1 MIYEYDYIVT
11 VEIQSE
17 TEEEQKELR
26 KKFKQELFIKYGGNE
41 IMRIVEIKRE
51 DRGWV

>member
-1 MIYEYDYIVT
+1 MIYEYNYIIT

-26 KKFKQELFIKYGGNE
+26 KKLKQELFQVYGGNE
-41 IMRIVEIKRE
+41 ITRLVEMKR
-51 DRGWV
+51 V

>member
-26 KKFKQELFIKYGGNE
+26 KKFKQALFREYGGNE
-41 IMRIVEIKRE
+41 TMRITNIGRE
-51 DRGWV
+51 

>member
-17 TEEEQKELR
+17 GEEEQKELR
-26 KKFKQELFIKYGGNE
+26 KKFKQELFREYGGNE
-41 IMRIVEIKRE
+41 IIRITNVKRE
-51 DRGWV
+51 